1 MQPRMDRSFVI
12 ALDGPAASGKGTLA
26 QLIAKQYDFAY
37 LDTGSLYR
45 GVAWC
50 VLNAGRDPGDETA
63 ATEAAKNFSLDRIE
77 GADIRTREVGAAA
90 SRVAAMTGV
99 RDALLDFQR
108 RFASNPP
115 GGKRGAVLDGR
126 DIGPVV
132 CPNADL
138 KFFVIASPDIRA
150 RRRWL
155 ELRDAKPGLTEK
167 DVFDDLAER
176 DARDAARTDAP
187 MVKAEDAELLDTT
200 HLTIE
205 AAFAAARRVI
215 DGVFQRCGAD

>member
-1 MQPRMDRSFVI
+1 MGKSRGNSFVI
-12 ALDGPAASGKGTLA
+12 ALDGPAASGKGTLGE
-26 QLIAKQYDFAY
+26 LIAREYGFAY

-45 GVAWC
+45 GVAWL
-50 VLNAGRDPGDETA
+50 VLNEGGDPGDED
-63 ATEAAKNFSLDRIE
+63 EAADAAERFTLQSIE

-90 SRVAAMTGV
+90 SKVAAMPRV
-99 RDALLDFQR
+99 RKALLDFQR

-126 DIGPVV
+126 DIGTVV
-132 CPNADL
+132 CPDATV
-138 KFFVIASPDIRA
+138 KFFVIASPDVRA
-150 RRRWL
+150 NRRWL
-155 ELRDAKPGLTEK
+155 ELLPQKPHLTEK
-167 DVFDDLAER
+167 EVFDDLAER

-187 MVKAEDAELLDTT
+187 MVQADDAELLDTT

-215 DGVFQRCGAD
+215 DGVLQRCEG